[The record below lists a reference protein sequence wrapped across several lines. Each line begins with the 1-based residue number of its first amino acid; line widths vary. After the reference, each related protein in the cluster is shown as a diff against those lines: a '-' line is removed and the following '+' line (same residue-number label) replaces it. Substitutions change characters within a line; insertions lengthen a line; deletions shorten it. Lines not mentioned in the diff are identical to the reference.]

1 MDKLMKK
8 HFLPA
13 LSLAALLL
21 ALTLSAC
28 GNNSQADNMENSGS
42 LAQNNELPQN
52 SAVAKEDCN
61 SVYAE
66 IIAVNGTNLTV
77 SAGNRTLSLHADSDL
92 LLDWKEGEQVILFYT
107 GEFGDDMQV
116 HYIDKWTQNSEVQK
130 PDSSEKDS
138 QENSGGTVLE

>member
-28 GNNSQADNMENSGS
+28 GNSSQADNTENSGS
-42 LAQNNELPQN
+42 LAQNNELPQ
-52 SAVAKEDCN
+52 SSVVAKEDCN

-77 SAGNRTLSLHADSDL
+77 SAGNRVLSLQADSDL

-130 PDSSEKDS
+130 PEESGKDS
-138 QENSGGTVLE
+138 QEDSGGTVLE